1 MSKKILVVDDN
12 ADMREI
18 MQLYMGGQGF
28 TVIIAGDGIEG
39 IEVAKLENPDL
50 IVTDARMP
58 KLDGIEMVKRL
69 RNQPQFNK
77 VPIIIVTGVGSEM
90 QRNAYNTGA
99 DCVLLKPVTPSELVA
114 KINALIDSPTQQ
126 RE

>member
-18 MQLYMGGQGF
+18 MQLYMSSEGF

-39 IEVAKLENPDL
+39 IEVAKMENPDL
-50 IVTDARMP
+50 IVTDAKMP

-77 VPIIIVTGVGSEM
+77 TPIIIVTGVGSEM
-90 QRNAYNTGA
+90 QRNAQNCGA
-99 DCVLLKPVTPSELVA
+99 DCVLIKPITPLELVA
-114 KINALIDSPTQQ
+114 KIKVLTSATH
-126 RE
+126 

>member
-28 TVIIAGDGIEG
+28 TVVIAGDGIEG
-39 IEVAKLENPDL
+39 IEVARLENPDL
-50 IVTDARMP
+50 IVTDASMP
-58 KLDGIEMVKRL
+58 ILDGIEMVKRL

-77 VPIIIVTGVGSEM
+77 VPIVIVTGVGSRM
-90 QRNAYNTGA
+90 QREAQKCGA
-99 DCVLLKPVTPSELVA
+99 DRVLIKPVTPSELVA
-114 KINALIDSPTQQ
+114 KINELLGPSTTL
-126 RE
+126 